1 MKNPLEN
8 IGNTPVRSSVIAS
21 LFPQLVAKS
30 NKVSELEKNG
40 EIIRLKRGLY
50 VVSPEESGVSLSL
63 PLIANHLYAPSYVS
77 MLSALR
83 YYGLTPEAVYTTQS
97 MTIKHARDFE
107 TPVGLFTYNTLP
119 REVFP
124 VGLTQQ
130 REGNAVFIMATPEK
144 ALCDLLAASPGVN
157 LRYRKEALQYLEE
170 NLRLDMDAFYRMQ
183 ASVFEEY
190 VEVGKKAGSVQ
201 TVLKLLKQ

>member
-21 LFPQLVAKS
+21 LFPQLSAKS
-30 NKVSELEKNG
+30 NKVSELEKKG

-50 VVSPEESGVSLSL
+50 VVNPEEIGTSLSL

-97 MTIKHARDFE
+97 MTIKHARNFD
-107 TPVGLFTYNTLP
+107 TPVGNFSYNTLP
-119 REVFP
+119 REVFHI
-124 VGLTQQ
+124 GLTQQ

-144 ALCDLLAASPGVN
+144 ALCDLLAMSPGMN
-157 LRYRKEALQYLEE
+157 LRYRKEAMQYLEE
-170 NLRLDMDAFYRMQ
+170 DLRLDMDAFYQMRP
-183 ASVFEEY
+183 SIFEEY
-190 VEVGKKAGSVQ
+190 VKVGKKAASVQ
-201 TVLKLLKQ
+201 TILKLLKQ

>member
-21 LFPQLVAKS
+21 LFPQLAAKS
-30 NKVSELEKNG
+30 NKVSELEKKG

-50 VVSPEESGVSLSL
+50 VVNPEESGTSLSL

-97 MTIKHARDFE
+97 MTIKHARSFE
-107 TPVGLFTYNTLP
+107 TAVGNFSYNTLP
-119 REVFP
+119 REVFHI
-124 VGLTQQ
+124 GLTQQ
-130 REGNAVFIMATPEK
+130 REGNAVFIIATPEK
-144 ALCDLLAASPGVN
+144 ALCDLLAMSPGVN

-170 NLRLDMDAFYRMQ
+170 DLRLDMDAFYQMRPTI
-183 ASVFEEY
+183 FEEY
-190 VEVGKKAGSVQ
+190 VKVGKKAGSVQ
-201 TVLKLLKQ
+201 TIIKLLK